1 MGIAGGLLQTI
12 IGGLGEGSIYA
23 LLGLSFVLIFG
34 KLRICSILHGDFAVL
49 GAYIVY
55 WSFTLWKIDPFLSLI
70 YALPLFLGGGYLVQ
84 RFLLKPFM
92 AMETWKGRYQGQ
104 IMVTWG
110 IALVIMAF
118 EYIFWTGTYR
128 TLMTDYRNL
137 AFSPGGITL
146 TFVQLIMIASVFGI
160 FFFITFLLKKT
171 GLGISLRAC
180 SDNRTGAMIAGINY
194 HRICSL
200 TFGISASISVIAGVF
215 FALTH
220 QLTPSLGFSLT
231 LKGWVAVIM
240 GGMGS
245 LGGVIAAGLLL
256 GVIESL
262 TAYLW
267 IPALKEAT
275 LFGVLIL
282 VLIVKPEGL
291 FQQVRKGYKK

>member
-1 MGIAGGLLQTI
+1 MGIEGLVQTI

-34 KLRICSILHGDFAVL
+34 KLRICSVLHGDLSVL
-49 GAYIVY
+49 GAYTAF
-55 WSFTLWKIDPFLSLI
+55 WSFTLWKVDPFISMI
-70 YALPLFLGGGYLVQ
+70 YALPLFFGGGYLVQ
-84 RFLLKPFM
+84 RILLKPFM

-110 IALVIMAF
+110 TALVILAF

-128 TLMTDYRNL
+128 TLATEYRNL
-137 AFSPGGITL
+137 AFPLGGIAF
-146 TFVQLIMIASVFGI
+146 TFVHLISIGSVFGI
-160 FFFITFLLKKT
+160 FFFITILLKKT

-180 SDNRTGAMIAGINY
+180 SDDRTSAMLAGINY
-194 HRICSL
+194 HGICSV
-200 TFGISASISVIAGVF
+200 TFGVSAAIAVIAGIF
-215 FALTH
+215 YALTH
-220 QLTPSLGFSLT
+220 QITPSLGISLT
-231 LKGWVAVIM
+231 FKGWVAVIM

-282 VLIVKPEGL
+282 ILIAKPEGL
-291 FQQVRKGYKK
+291 FQQLKLKR